1 MARELDI
8 TRANASYHLRLLLDA
23 GMAKSSMLR
32 DLGEG
37 WTEFVS
43 RTWLW
48 VVVVVFGLLNAVW
61 SGVIGVLGPL
71 IATRVAVMAYRSSCS
86 RLPRHAGY
94 AVLALATLAS
104 RSVRN
109 LERPTVHEP
118 EDERA

>member
-8 TRANASYHLRLLLDA
+8 TRAHASYHLRLLLDA

-71 IATRVAVMAYRSSCS
+71 IATRVAVMGIPILMLEVA
-86 RLPRHAGY
+86 P
-94 AVLALATLAS
+94 ATLGMPCSSS
-104 RSVRN
+104 RR
-109 LERPTVHEP
+109 
-118 EDERA
+118 